1 MAEALIHRQQAHRAS
16 VIMLAFLVT
25 TGCDNRLARAQ
36 ADLSGAPQTLSLQAT
51 RGELPESCRRVDQMD
66 PAQLSLISLHRT
78 FHDDFDEH
86 PLKSGRWV
94 PHYAGGAAWPEA
106 RYWGGA
112 GSELKRQTKSNGEQ
126 QIYVDPRYTG
136 RAATPLGLDPF
147 RIRHGVLSIVASR
160 TPAELKPLLFD
171 NPYVSGILTSQASFA
186 QKYGYFEIRAKIPHG
201 TGVWPA
207 FWLLAND
214 GGWPPEIDVMEGR
227 GQQPG
232 DLVMTTHWRIPST
245 QKIEHCGFDFLLA
258 DASLAFHNYGILWLP
273 DRLIYLIDR
282 KPVSDIRVPTGF
294 DDPMY
299 MIVNL
304 AMGSKWFGGVGVVDG
319 MSPEMVE
326 FEIDRISAYQID
338 AN

>member
-1 MAEALIHRQQAHRAS
+1 LTRRALTLIGFLAS
-16 VIMLAFLVT
+16 LTSAF
-25 TGCDNRLARAQ
+25 AQ
-36 ADLSGAPQTLSLQAT
+36 ADLKTAPLALSLQIT
-51 RGELPESCRRVDQMD
+51 RDELPEACRRVDKLD
-66 PAQLSLISLHRT
+66 PSALSSIALHRT
-78 FHDDFDEH
+78 FHDDFDDH

-106 RYWGGA
+106 RYWGGI

-136 RAATPLGLDPF
+136 RATTPLGLDPF
-147 RIRHGVLSIVASR
+147 RIRDGVLSIVASR
-160 TPAELKPLLFD
+160 TPPELSSVLFD

-186 QKYGYFEIRAKIPHG
+186 QRHGYFEIRAKIPHG

-214 GGWPPEIDVMEGR
+214 GGWPPEIDVLEGR

-258 DASLAFHNYGILWLP
+258 DASFEFHNYGILWVP
-273 DRLIYLIDR
+273 DRLVYFIDR
-282 KPVSDIRVPTGF
+282 KPVSDIRVPVGF

-319 MSPEMVE
+319 MSPQMVE